1 MRLALSLPASCA
13 LWLLTCGCATTAAP
27 STDSGTIEVVALR
40 PTVKGRVVDV
50 DTAAVA
56 DDVLATAVASVR
68 WWSYFEGSGS
78 VHFLPDQTVCTR
90 SPRSVWGIAIPA
102 HRYGSTEEFS
112 LELMKLDVAA
122 AETAA
127 LEADVAL
134 EDAEA
139 WLLVDEAR
147 VREATSAARAL
158 MAAQQFHVVHVG
170 VTAHTEKT
178 SSVRLLLLPKGRI
191 DVVTDTLPLR
201 TAGPPV
207 TGVADRL
214 HVLAAGPASGNAE
227 VMDGLSVVVDVDGSA
242 ATFAAPSAPSP
253 ADAAW
258 LAALAEVMS
267 AGDRGCVL
275 SQ

>member
-1 MRLALSLPASCA
+1 MRVALSLPTSFA
-13 LWLLTCGCATTAAP
+13 LWLLTCACATTAAP
-27 STDSGTIEVVALR
+27 PTDSGTIEVVVLR
-40 PTVKGRVVDV
+40 PTVKGRAVDA
-50 DTAAVA
+50 AAV
-56 DDVLATAVASVR
+56 DDAVLATALASVR

-147 VREATSAARAL
+147 VNEATSAARAL
-158 MAAQQFHVVHVG
+158 MAAAQFRVVRVG
-170 VTAHTEKT
+170 VTAHAEKT
-178 SSVRLLLLPKGRI
+178 SSVRLLLLPQGRI

-201 TAGPPV
+201 TVGPGL
-207 TGVADRL
+207 TSVADRL
-214 HVLAAGPASGNAE
+214 HVLAAGPASGNAQ
-227 VMDGLSVVVDVDGSA
+227 VMDGLSVVVDVDGAVVTWQAPGPRA
-242 ATFAAPSAPSP
+242 AP

-267 AGDRGCVL
+267 AGDRGCAL